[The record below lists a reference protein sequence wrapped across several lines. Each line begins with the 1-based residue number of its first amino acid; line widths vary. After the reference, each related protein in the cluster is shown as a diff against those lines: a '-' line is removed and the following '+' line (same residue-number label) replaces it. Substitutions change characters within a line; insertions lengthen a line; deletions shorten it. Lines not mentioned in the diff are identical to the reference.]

1 MSTGV
6 EAQGEATVVSTHFP
20 PRTFVVATA
29 VLTVVF
35 VLLAI
40 AACGTAK
47 PSQAHA
53 STVVAY
59 TSTAGV
65 LLRPL
70 ADPRAEIEA
79 LVTGPALRERVRQ
92 NLGLTAQGLAAYTVG
107 CTDRRSGSLQFVIT
121 VTGPDKVMAASISQA
136 AAAVLVEMRREA
148 QRASLRRAEQILRG
162 EIPRVS
168 RNDRP
173 LLRQRLRDLR
183 GLEQTVTGDLTVV
196 T

>member
-6 EAQGEATVVSTHFP
+6 EAQGEATVVSTHSP
-20 PRTFVVATA
+20 TRTYVVATA

-40 AACGTAK
+40 VACGTAK

-59 TSTAGV
+59 TSTAP

-79 LVTGPALRERVRQ
+79 LVTGPALRERVRE
-92 NLGLTAQGLAAYTVG
+92 NLGLTAQQSAAYTIG
-107 CTDRRSGSLQFVIT
+107 CTARRSGSLQFVIT
-121 VTGPDKVMAASISQA
+121 VTGPDKVMAASIGQA
-136 AAAVLVEMRREA
+136 AAAALVEMRREA
-148 QRASLRRAEQILRG
+148 QRASLRRAEQILRA

-168 RNDRP
+168 RKDRP

>member
-1 MSTGV
+1 MSTHSP
-6 EAQGEATVVSTHFP
+6 T
-20 PRTFVVATA
+20 RTFVVATA
-29 VLTVVF
+29 VLTVVV

-59 TSTAGV
+59 TSTAL

-79 LVTGPALRERVRQ
+79 LVTGPALRERVRE
-92 NLGLTAQGLAAYTVG
+92 NLGLTAQESAAYTVG
-107 CTDRRSGSLQFVIT
+107 CTARRSGSLQFVIT

-148 QRASLRRAEQILRG
+148 QRSSLRRAEQILRG
-162 EIPRVS
+162 DIPRVS
-168 RNDRP
+168 REDRP